1 MRNDGTELKNISQNP
16 ADDESFDL
24 SPSGKEIVFE
34 RRIPGRPPKER
45 VLIIASADG
54 SNQRVL
60 VKGAWRPQWS
70 PDGQWIIHKRS
81 GDAGGAWI
89 IRPDGSG
96 ERRIELD
103 KHYGWPLIWTPDS
116 QAIFVSVRGARC
128 DKNLCTNDLYL
139 INLDGTQRKL
149 VLQGVDDIWFRPPNF
164 RCSWDSTGLRFAL
177 GVNTPERINGIV
189 IFDRFSNIL
198 ADFRKGWSPHN
209 YLGVCWSPDKKTL
222 FFTKQPFLGETTGGI
237 YAINDDGSGE
247 RQVVPDNIIWSS
259 ASDTQEESRTRIK
272 EMQKQ
277 K

>member
-189 IFDRFSNIL
+189 IFDRFGNIL

-237 YAINDDGSGE
+237 
-247 RQVVPDNIIWSS
+247 
-259 ASDTQEESRTRIK
+259 
-272 EMQKQ
+272 
-277 K
+277 